1 MRVPAW
7 TLSLLAASARVAC
20 DRAAQTSSDP
30 EGRSQSP
37 RFGAGTAGGLGGN
50 SGLGITG
57 SFPAGGASAPRSGQ
71 GQPGVAPVAGNNSTP
86 GGAVQ
91 R

>member
-1 MRVPAW
+1 MVSAPHPGSSGGADAVPGA
-7 TLSLLAASARVAC
+7 TGSG
-20 DRAAQTSSDP
+20 SSDP

-57 SFPAGGASAPRSGQ
+57 SFPAGGASAPHSGQ
-71 GQPGVAPVAGNNSTP
+71 GQPGVAPAPGNNSTP